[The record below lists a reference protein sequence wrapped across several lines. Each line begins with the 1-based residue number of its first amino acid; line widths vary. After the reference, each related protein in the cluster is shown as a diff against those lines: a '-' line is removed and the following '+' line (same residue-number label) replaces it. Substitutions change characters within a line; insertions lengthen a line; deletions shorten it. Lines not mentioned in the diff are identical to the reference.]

1 MDKWVKIGVAGSAIW
16 TFLLYLVSNEALNI
30 FDYFYFEWGDS
41 SDDSLPVV
49 LGGCAVIWLVSY
61 LFLRDDEKKKYWSEP
76 VDFGSLTSKI
86 LKIALKILKILAA
99 WFIISL
105 IYILFKEV
113 FWNLFEPF
121 ISLSSAPI
129 VLLSVIGAVISA
141 YIVFIGIRI
150 TIQVWREERLSIKKL
165 SIKNLFR
172 LSIKNKDKNEFDE
185 FEDKEWYRQQLL
197 ALRGVGQATADRII
211 KKMEDGTTLT
221 KKEQE
226 YWDSV

>member
-16 TFLLYLVSNEALNI
+16 IFLLYLVSDQALGI
-30 FDYFYFEWGDS
+30 FPYFDFEWGDS
-41 SDDSLPVV
+41 SDDSLPAI
-49 LGGCAVIWLVSY
+49 LGGWAVIWLVSY

-86 LKIALKILKILAA
+86 LKILAA
-99 WFIISL
+99 WFVISL

-113 FWNLFEPF
+113 FWTLSEPF
-121 ISLSSAPI
+121 LSLSSAPI
-129 VLLSVIGAVISA
+129 VLLSVIFAVISA
-141 YIVFIGIRI
+141 YIVFIGFRI
-150 TIQVWREERLSIKKL
+150 TIQVWREERLSIKQL

-172 LSIKNKDKNEFDE
+172 ISIKNKDKNEFDE

-197 ALRGVGQATADRII
+197 EIRGVGQATADRII
-211 KKMEDGTTLT
+211 KKIEDGTTLT

-226 YWDSV
+226 YWDSI